1 MNKEELHKMGD
12 VIERLAW
19 EYPKNNVSAVT
30 LRFWE
35 QEGLLEPAA
44 RTEGGQRL
52 YSEENISWVRFL
64 KELSIAGVSIP
75 KMRERIAYVKREVE
89 ELASKNKS
97 RAERVNYFVQTVETR
112 RKRNALD
119 IQLDFFYERLNGE
132 EKKKK
137 LYDSEALVRLT
148 SSKNARKLVEKAEE
162 YGLIIP
168 ETIDGIKRFSRYDE
182 MILKVLAFLEFLEP
196 GITERCKSL
205 ASIIKSLVKEVG
217 IKEGFGANRKHD
229 GTTGYNA
236 TLYNL
241 VLMNLD
247 AMGLLRD
254 D

>member
-1 MNKEELHKMGD
+1 MNKERLHKMGD

-75 KMRERIAYVKREVE
+75 KMRERIAYVKRQLE
-89 ELASKNKS
+89 EMGNNNKS
-97 RAERVNYFVQTVETR
+97 RAEKVDYFVRTVEIR

-119 IQLDFFYERLNGE
+119 IQLDFFYERLDGE
-132 EKKKK
+132 QKKEK
-137 LYDSEALVRLT
+137 LYDTEALVRLT
-148 SSKNARKLVEKAEE
+148 SSKNARELVERAEA

-168 ETIDGIKRFSRYDE
+168 EIIDKVKRFNRYEE
-182 MILKVLAFLEFLEP
+182 MIVQVLAFLEFLEP
-196 GITERCKSL
+196 GRTKRCKNLTSMV
-205 ASIIKSLVKEVG
+205 KSLVRDIG
-217 IKEGFGANRKHD
+217 IKEGWGASRKHD

-241 VLMNLD
+241 ILMNLN
-247 AMGLLRD
+247 AMGLL
-254 D
+254 

>member
-1 MNKEELHKMGD
+1 MKKEQLYKMGD
-12 VIERLAW
+12 VIERLTW

-52 YSEENISWVRFL
+52 YNEENISWVRFL

-75 KMRERIAYVKREVE
+75 KMRERIAYVKRQLE
-89 ELASKNKS
+89 EMGNNNKS
-97 RAERVNYFVQTVETR
+97 RAERVLYFVRTVETR
-112 RKRNALD
+112 RRRNALD
-119 IQLDFFYERLNGE
+119 IQLDFFYQRLDGEQKKERL
-132 EKKKK
+132 
-137 LYDSEALVRLT
+137 YDAEALVRLT
-148 SSKNARKLVEKAEE
+148 SSKNARELVEKAEK

-168 ETIDGIKRFSRYDE
+168 ETIDGIKRFNRYEE

-196 GITERCKSL
+196 EIIERCKNL
-205 ASIIKSLVKEVG
+205 TSIVKSLVRDVG
-217 IKEGFGANRKHD
+217 IKEGWGASRKHD

-247 AMGLLRD
+247 SLRLLK
-254 D
+254 

>member
-1 MNKEELHKMGD
+1 LHKMGD

-35 QEGLLEPAA
+35 QQGLLEPAA

-52 YSEENISWVRFL
+52 YDEENISWVRFL

-75 KMRERIAYVKREVE
+75 KMRERIAYVKRQLE
-89 ELASKNKS
+89 ELGSKNTS
-97 RAERVNYFVQTVETR
+97 RAERVSYFVRIVETR
-112 RKRNALD
+112 RRRNALD
-119 IQLDFFYERLNGE
+119 IQLDFFYQRLDG
-132 EKKKK
+132 EKKKEK
-137 LYDSEALVRLT
+137 LYDTEALVRLT
-148 SSKNARKLVEKAEE
+148 SSKNARKLIEKAEE

-168 ETIDGIKRFSRYDE
+168 EIIDGVKRFNRYEE

-205 ASIIKSLVKEVG
+205 TSIIKSLVKGAG
-217 IKEGFGANRKHD
+217 IKEGFGASRKHD

-247 AMGLLRD
+247 SLRLLK
-254 D
+254 

>member
-1 MNKEELHKMGD
+1 MHKMGD

-35 QEGLLEPAA
+35 QQGLLEPAA

-52 YSEENISWVRFL
+52 YNEENISWIRFL

-75 KMRERIAYVKREVE
+75 KMRERIAYVKRELE
-89 ELASKNKS
+89 ELGNKNKS
-97 RAERVNYFVQTVETR
+97 RAERVSYFVRTVETR
-112 RKRNALD
+112 RRRNALD
-119 IQLDFFYERLNGE
+119 IQLDFFYQRLHG
-132 EKKKK
+132 EKKKEK
-137 LYDSEALVRLT
+137 LYDTEALVRLT
-148 SSKNARKLVEKAEE
+148 SSKNARKLIEKAEA
-162 YGLIIP
+162 YDLIIP
-168 ETIDGIKRFSRYDE
+168 EIIDGIKRFNRYEE

-217 IKEGFGANRKHD
+217 IKEGFGASRRHD
-229 GTTGYNA
+229 GTSGYNA

-247 AMGLLRD
+247 SLRLLE
-254 D
+254 

>member
-1 MNKEELHKMGD
+1 MKKERLHKMGD

-52 YSEENISWVRFL
+52 YNEENISWVRFL

-75 KMRERIAYVKREVE
+75 KMRERVAYVKRELK

-97 RAERVNYFVQTVETR
+97 RAEKVLYFVQTVETR
-112 RKRNALD
+112 RRRNALD
-119 IQLDFFYERLNGE
+119 IQLDFFYERLDGE
-132 EKKKK
+132 QKKEK
-137 LYDSEALVRLT
+137 LYDTEALVRLT
-148 SSKNARKLVEKAEE
+148 SSENARKLVEKAEK

-168 ETIDGIKRFSRYDE
+168 ETIDGIKRFNRYE
-182 MILKVLAFLEFLEP
+182 ELILKVLAFLEFLKP
-196 GITERCKSL
+196 GTTERCKNFS
-205 ASIIKSLVKEVG
+205 SIIKSLVKAG
-217 IKEGFGANRKHD
+217 LKEGFGASRKHD

-247 AMGLLRD
+247 AMGLLHGD
-254 D
+254 

>member
-1 MNKEELHKMGD
+1 MKKEELHKMGD
-12 VIERLAW
+12 VVGRLAW

-35 QEGLLEPAA
+35 QQGLLEPAA

-52 YSEENISWVRFL
+52 YNEENISWIRFL

-75 KMRERIAYVKREVE
+75 KMRERIAYVKRELE

-97 RAERVNYFVQTVETR
+97 RAERVLYFVRTVETR
-112 RKRNALD
+112 RRRNALD
-119 IQLDFFYERLNGE
+119 IQLDFFYQRLDGE
-132 EKKKK
+132 QKKEK
-137 LYDSEALVRLT
+137 LYDTEALVRLT
-148 SSKNARKLVEKAEE
+148 SSKNTRKLVEEAEQ

-168 ETIDGIKRFSRYDE
+168 ETIDGIKRFNRYEE

-196 GITERCKSL
+196 GATEMCKSL
-205 ASIIKSLVKEVG
+205 ASDAKSLVKAG
-217 IKEGFGANRKHD
+217 IKEAFGASRKHD

-241 VLMNLD
+241 ILMNLN
-247 AMGLLRD
+247 AMGLL
-254 D
+254 

>member
-1 MNKEELHKMGD
+1 MNEERLYKMGD

-35 QEGLLEPAA
+35 QQRLLEPAA

-52 YSEENISWVRFL
+52 YNEENISWVRFL

-75 KMRERIAYVKREVE
+75 KMRERVAYVKRELE
-89 ELASKNKS
+89 EMGNKNKS
-97 RAERVNYFVQTVETR
+97 RAEKVLYFVQTVETR

-119 IQLDFFYERLNGE
+119 IQLDFFYERLDG
-132 EKKKK
+132 EKKKEK
-137 LYDSEALVRLT
+137 LYDTEALVRLT
-148 SSKNARKLVEKAEE
+148 SSKNARELVEKAEE

-168 ETIDGIKRFSRYDE
+168 EIIDKVKRFSRYDE
-182 MILKVLAFLEFLEP
+182 MVVKVLAFLEFLKP

-205 ASIIKSLVKEVG
+205 VSIIKSLVKEVG
-217 IKEGFGANRKHD
+217 IKEAFGASRKHD

-241 VLMNLD
+241 VLMNLN
-247 AMGLLRD
+247 AMGLLQD

>member
-1 MNKEELHKMGD
+1 LHKMGD

-52 YSEENISWVRFL
+52 YNEESISWIRFL

-75 KMRERIAYVKREVE
+75 KMRERIAYVKRELE
-89 ELASKNKS
+89 ELGNKNKS
-97 RAERVNYFVQTVETR
+97 RAERVSYFVRTVETR
-112 RKRNALD
+112 RRRNALD
-119 IQLDFFYERLNGE
+119 IQLDFFYERLDGE
-132 EKKKK
+132 QKKEK
-137 LYDSEALVRLT
+137 LYDTEALVRLT
-148 SSKNARKLVEKAEE
+148 SSKNARKLIEKAEE

-168 ETIDGIKRFSRYDE
+168 EIIDGAKRFNRYEE

-196 GITERCKSL
+196 GRTKRCKNLTSFV
-205 ASIIKSLVKEVG
+205 KSLVKDVG
-217 IKEGFGANRKHD
+217 IKEGFGASRKHD

-241 VLMNLD
+241 ILMNLD